1 MTNTDPQGEKRS
13 GNPDVDELRD
23 QIDHTRDELAQT
35 VEALAAKADVKGRT
49 KDKAAEL
56 SAQAK
61 ERAAELS
68 AQAKE
73 RAATAAAQAKERA
86 ATAAAQAKERAAVV
100 AAQARQT
107 AQHGSHVAQEKTGTA
122 REKLPTTVRD
132 QPVILLAAGGLG
144 LIVLLSWLARRLT
157 R

>member
-86 ATAAAQAKERAAVV
+86 AVV